1 MNEEKWTMSHK
12 KIERLAV
19 LEKVLSRRI
28 TQSQAAVEMGV
39 CERHLRRLLRGYR
52 QYGARALLSRRRA
65 VSPNNR
71 VPASVRRR
79 ALELVREHYPDF
91 GPTFAHEKLCQHHRH
106 EFSRGFSSE
115 TLRGWMIKD
124 GLWKQRRRRAPRVHP
139 PRPRCR
145 RFGELIQV
153 DGSAHEWFEDRAGAC
168 TLIAFIDDATSMVT
182 EWRFCQ
188 SETTFDYF
196 ESVHR
201 HLVRYGRPL
210 CIYSDRHG
218 IFRVNAQEKHR
229 LHEDTQF
236 ARAMKQ
242 LDIKPMCA
250 NTPQAKGRI
259 ERLFKTAQDRL
270 VKELRLQGI
279 STMEQANAFLEGYR
293 EVFNEKFAQDPADA
307 DDAHRECFQD
317 EKERKRILSKQ
328 STRVVSN
335 NLVCQYRNCQYIVQV
350 QSPSYALRGARVTV
364 CEHRDGEIVL
374 LYKGR
379 ELPYKV
385 YRQGEALTAP
395 VDAKRLPSVVD
406 KVVAR
411 QRRGAGHKPAP
422 DHPWRRW
429 QGDPESAKR
438 CRQ

>member
-12 KIERLAV
+12 EIERLSV

-52 QYGARALLSRRRA
+52 QHGARALLSRRRA

-91 GPTFAHEKLCQHHRH
+91 GPTFAHEKLRQHHRH

-153 DGSAHEWFEDRAGAC
+153 DGSAHEWFEKRAGAC
-168 TLIAFIDDATSMVT
+168 TLIAFIDDATSMIT

-196 ESVHR
+196 ESLHR

-210 CIYSDRHG
+210 CIYSDRHS

-250 NTPQAKGRI
+250 HTPQAKGRI

-279 STMEQANAFLEGYR
+279 STMAQANAFLEGYR
-293 EVFNEKFAQDPADA
+293 EVFNEQFVKPPADA

-317 EKERKRILSKQ
+317 EREMKLILSKQ
-328 STRVVSN
+328 HQRVLSK
-335 NLVCQYRNCQYIVQV
+335 NLLCQYQNSQYLVQV
-350 QSPSYALRGARVTV
+350 QSPSYALRGARVMV

-379 ELPYKV
+379 ELAYKV
-385 YRQGEALTAP
+385 YRQGEAPAAL

-406 KVVAR
+406 EVVAR
-411 QRRGAGHKPAP
+411 RRRGAGHKPAP

-429 QGDPESAKR
+429 KGDPESAKP